1 MHEGYNRDVKRTWA
15 ILVLAGACVV
25 CLGDAASDAARAEL
39 ARERRRL
46 ASDVRSLADTSRRLE
61 QALNQLASASR
72 VVADS
77 AARGDPPDE
86 VARREDAVSTVE
98 QEVRSTLDRRRLLAD
113 RVIERRRTIAAL
125 ESDSSKKT
133 ADALTG
139 KWTIIQDPGEQKGSF
154 RLNLDGT
161 IVSGDYALEGGF
173 SGSLRGTLVS
183 DRLRLERVDSEL
195 GFSAV
200 YYGRVA
206 RDWTTIVGTWESTEL
221 AGGAPSGGRWRA
233 VREEE
238 KEEGP

>member
-1 MHEGYNRDVKRTWA
+1 
-15 ILVLAGACVV
+15 
-25 CLGDAASDAARAEL
+25 
-39 ARERRRL
+39 
-46 ASDVRSLADTSRRLE
+46 
-61 QALNQLASASR
+61 LNQLASASR

-86 VARREDAVSTVE
+86 LARREEAVSLAE
-98 QEVRSTLDRRRLLAD
+98 QEVHSALDRRRLLTD

-125 ESDSSKKT
+125 ETDSSKKS

-139 KWTIIQDPGEQKGSF
+139 RWNVILNPGEQKGSF

-161 IVSGDYALEGGF
+161 IVSGDYTLEGGY

-200 YYGRVA
+200 YYGRLD
-206 RDWTTIVGTWESTEL
+206 RDWTSIAGTWESTQL
-221 AGGAPSGGRWRA
+221 AGGAPGSGSWKAIR
-233 VREEE
+233 VEE
-238 KEEGP
+238 KDEAP